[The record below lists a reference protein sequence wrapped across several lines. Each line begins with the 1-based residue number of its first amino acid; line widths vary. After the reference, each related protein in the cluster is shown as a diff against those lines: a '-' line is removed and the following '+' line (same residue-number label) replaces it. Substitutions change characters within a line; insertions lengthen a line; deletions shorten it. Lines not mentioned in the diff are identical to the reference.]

1 MPSLARAA
9 LLLMPAL
16 LALTA
21 CGADGPPVPPPAT
34 DSQPRTGL
42 QFSGDARMGVVKNG
56 L

>member
-1 MPSLARAA
+1 MRILSRAA

-21 CGADGPPVPPPAT
+21 CGADGPPVPPAAT

-42 QFSGDARMGVVKNG
+42 QISGEARMGVVKSG